1 MRHKKITTAEQRF
14 GTLLPMSV
22 AERYRDKEIDA
33 DIPGIDP
40 VQRMIVSIQRRF
52 SSSVIITSKDGDDA
66 MRRHVNLNEYAALF
80 LRSHL
85 KLWPD
90 HMLDV
95 ISLVKLHFGL
105 TDDAVHGKRKYI
117 QRGNGCY
124 NLMATLN
131 I

>member
-1 MRHKKITTAEQRF
+1 
-14 GTLLPMSV
+14 MSV
-22 AERYRDKEIDA
+22 AERYRDEEIDA

-52 SSSVIITSKDGDDA
+52 SSSVIITSKQDDDA
-66 MRRHVNLNEYAALF
+66 MRRHVNFNEYAALF

-85 KLWPD
+85 KRWPD
-90 HMLDV
+90 HMLEV

-105 TDDAVHGKRKYI
+105 TDDAVHGKRACI
-117 QRGNGCY
+117 QRGNDCHH
-124 NLMATLN
+124 LMTTLN